1 MSTVAEEPLC
11 SCAVPVYVYLMS
23 TLNKDPRIVDLVV
36 DPINKIQKYKNHTVG
51 TFQKSNLKSIEEE
64 NSILLTQI
72 HDHPLFWFGP
82 DTSVQKCQ
90 G

>member
-36 DPINKIQKYKNHTVG
+36 DPINKIKIK
-51 TFQKSNLKSIEEE
+51 KSHCWNISKI
-64 NSILLTQI
+64 
-72 HDHPLFWFGP
+72 
-82 DTSVQKCQ
+82 
-90 G
+90 